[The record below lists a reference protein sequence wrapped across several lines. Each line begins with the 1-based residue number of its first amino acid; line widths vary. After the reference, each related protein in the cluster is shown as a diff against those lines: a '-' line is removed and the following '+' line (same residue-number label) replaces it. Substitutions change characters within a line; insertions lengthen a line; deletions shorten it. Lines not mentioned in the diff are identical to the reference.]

1 MNEKYDRRLIFI
13 KEELAQSINNFFKK
27 YDSYNYKDNIKNNLD
42 EKETIEEISNS
53 LTDIIKTEEMFNK
66 LKNFKLEALESKQSE
81 EAREL
86 EKIIFNINNYIDNN
100 KMLVL
105 KVEPNKLPYEKYII
119 NDLKAMQSEVN
130 GLIEMIDID
139 DHICIVCNEE
149 GKILDLELN
158 RVVGNDIIAGNFFVV
173 RFNDDGD
180 TISLSKEEIKKYSD
194 QYNQKSIEEL
204 ENKLVYMG
212 FEKGGK
218 ELC

>member
-1 MNEKYDRRLIFI
+1 LNEKYDRRLIFI